1 MIDATDRQ
9 GMLFG
14 TISQFDVPPAM
25 RILAQRNYSAADLHT
40 ANPEKFNK
48 CREGK
53 KTMQRIVAKLFIGV
67 AITAVGLLGADNS
80 LGTWKR
86 NVAKSKTSAPS
97 KNPVKSLTQVREAS
111 DGGVK
116 VTTTGEYMDG
126 TPINGSFT
134 AKYDGKEYPVT
145 GAPWDTIS
153 IKQIDA
159 NTFTS
164 EVKKAGGKY
173 HSKGRTVISK
183 DGKTMTLTN
192 KGTNAEGKAFT
203 GTVVYDKQ

>member
-1 MIDATDRQ
+1 
-9 GMLFG
+9 
-14 TISQFDVPPAM
+14 M
-25 RILAQRNYSAADLHT
+25 RSILA
-40 ANPEKFNK
+40 
-48 CREGK
+48 
-53 KTMQRIVAKLFIGV
+53 KLVIGA
-67 AITAVGLLGADNS
+67 AITAIGIFGADNS

-86 NVAKSKTSAPS
+86 NVEKSTGSGPRT
-97 KNPVKSLTQVREAS
+97 VKSLTTVRVAS

-116 VTTTGEYMDG
+116 VTSTGENMDG
-126 TPINGSFT
+126 TPINSSYT

-164 EVKKAGGKY
+164 ETKKTGGKY

-183 DGKTMTLTN
+183 DGKTMTLTT
-192 KGTNAEGKAFT
+192 KGTNAEGKPTTAT
-203 GTVVYDKQ
+203 IVSEKQ